1 MIHSF
6 TVSPGETVLPQ
17 AVSQNEPFT
26 DYIAFIHHFVP
37 VMRKMIKKMLWSH
50 RLPGK
55 HTLASA
61 PLSVRWDHLNTVGA
75 LSTERNHL
83 EGPG

>member
-1 MIHSF
+1 MIHCF

-17 AVSQNEPFT
+17 AVSQKEPFA
-26 DYIAFIHHFVP
+26 DYIASISRFVP
-37 VMRKMIKKMLWSH
+37 VVRKVTKKMLWSH

-61 PLSVRWDHLNTVGA
+61 PLSVRWDDLNTMGA
-75 LSTERNHL
+75 LGTERNHL